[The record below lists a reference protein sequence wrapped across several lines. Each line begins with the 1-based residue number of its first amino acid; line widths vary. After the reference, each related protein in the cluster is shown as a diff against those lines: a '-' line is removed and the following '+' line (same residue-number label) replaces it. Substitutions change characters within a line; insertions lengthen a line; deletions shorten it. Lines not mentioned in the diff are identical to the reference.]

1 MAVNQAAVNEAADA
15 IKTTGSVADAMN
27 TLTTKDAN
35 VFVSMSTG
43 CIIPVGFQLRPCI
56 NPSENLRHRRRCC

>member
-15 IKTTGSVADAMN
+15 IKTTESVADAMN

-56 NPSENLRHRRRCC
+56 